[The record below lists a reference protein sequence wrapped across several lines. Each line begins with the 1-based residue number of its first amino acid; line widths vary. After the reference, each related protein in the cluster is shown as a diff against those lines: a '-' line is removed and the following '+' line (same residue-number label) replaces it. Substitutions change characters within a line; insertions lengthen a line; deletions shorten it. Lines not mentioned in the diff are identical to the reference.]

1 MNKLARLSIASV
13 VFLTAV
19 WAGWA
24 GARIRAAEADVVAF
38 GGSLAP
44 MLLEKCVA
52 CHGPKKA
59 EGSYR
64 ADTFERLMTA
74 GDSGLAPFTAGK
86 VDDSEVLRRM
96 SSADSSERMPLDG
109 DPLPADQVALVR
121 RWIEEGAKFD
131 GPDPKVDLA
140 MLVSPPTYPDPP
152 EAYPAVL
159 PITALAFAPDGR
171 QLMVGG
177 YHELTVWNPE
187 DGTLVRRIK
196 NIAAR
201 TYALAFSPDGT
212 KLAVACGSP
221 GRRGEVRLL
230 DAATGNLLTVLAPSG
245 DVVLD
250 VAFSP
255 DGSRIAAVGADGVLR
270 VFHVETSAAQLATP
284 AHADWITAVA
294 WSGDG
299 RLLATASRDKSAK
312 VFDAASGEPRVTY
325 AGHEQV
331 VSGVIFHPDGQQ
343 LYSGGADNKVHLW
356 SVADGKK
363 AADIPGAGGEACKL
377 ARGGTFLLAAAADRS
392 VRQLDLGTRSQVRAF
407 SGHGE
412 TVLSIAVHEGGKRVA
427 AGAFDGTIRVWNL
440 EDGKPISQ
448 FTAAPGYA
456 SRR

>member
-1 MNKLARLSIASV
+1 
-13 VFLTAV
+13 
-19 WAGWA
+19 
-24 GARIRAAEADVVAF
+24 
-38 GGSLAP
+38 
-44 MLLEKCVA
+44 
-52 CHGPKKA
+52 
-59 EGSYR
+59 
-64 ADTFERLMTA
+64 
-74 GDSGLAPFTAGK
+74 
-86 VDDSEVLRRM
+86 
-96 SSADSSERMPLDG
+96 
-109 DPLPADQVALVR
+109 
-121 RWIEEGAKFD
+121 
-131 GPDPKVDLA
+131 
-140 MLVSPPTYPDPP
+140 
-152 EAYPAVL
+152 
-159 PITALAFAPDGR
+159 
-171 QLMVGG
+171 MVGG

-196 NIAAR
+196 NMAAR

-250 VAFSP
+250 AAFSP
-255 DGSRIAAVGADGVLR
+255 DGSRIAAVGAEGVLR
-270 VFHVETSAAQLATP
+270 VFHVETSAAQVAAP
-284 AHADWITAVA
+284 AHADWVTVVA

-299 RLLATASRDKSAK
+299 QLLATASRDKSAK

-343 LYSGGADNKVHLW
+343 VYSGGADNKVHLW

-363 AADIPGAGGEACKL
+363 TADIPGAGGEACKL
-377 ARGGTFLLAAAADRS
+377 VRGGAFLFAAAADRS
-392 VRQLDLGTRSQVRAF
+392 VRQLDLGTRAQVRAF

-412 TVLSIAVHEGGKRVA
+412 TVLSIAVHEGVKRVA

-440 EDGKPISQ
+440 EDGKQISQ